1 MDRARNAIAFRSAGY
16 PLVMSQFCK
25 SCGGVTDMRTEVG
38 TSRHGTCRAMRTEL
52 SSAAIVLLF
61 ALIAAASSGLIY
73 FVVGSGRSWAAYI
86 LGAIA
91 MVSWFT
97 IVVVIVAAF
106 GWLIDRVVA
115 WLKKL

>member
-1 MDRARNAIAFRSAGY
+1 
-16 PLVMSQFCK
+16 
-25 SCGGVTDMRTEVG
+25 MRTEVG

-52 SSAAIVLLF
+52 SSAAVMLLF

-73 FVVGSGRSWAAYI
+73 FVVGSGRSWAAAYI

-97 IVVVIVAAF
+97 LVVLIVAAF
-106 GWLIDRVVA
+106 GWLIDRIVA
-115 WLKKL
+115 WLHKL

>member
-1 MDRARNAIAFRSAGY
+1 
-16 PLVMSQFCK
+16 
-25 SCGGVTDMRTEVG
+25 MRTKVG
-38 TSRHGTCRAMRTEL
+38 TSRHGTRGAMRTQL
-52 SSAAIVLLF
+52 SNAAIMLFF

-97 IVVVIVAAF
+97 LVVLIVAAF
-106 GWLIDRVVA
+106 GWLIDRIVA
-115 WLKKL
+115 WLHKL

>member
-1 MDRARNAIAFRSAGY
+1 
-16 PLVMSQFCK
+16 
-25 SCGGVTDMRTEVG
+25 MRTEVG

-52 SSAAIVLLF
+52 SSAAVMLLF

-97 IVVVIVAAF
+97 LVVLIVAAF
-106 GWLIDRVVA
+106 GWLIDRIVA
-115 WLKKL
+115 WLHKL